1 MGPASQA
8 ERIGEIQARIVHL
21 LDNGGRCYLPRAPPM
36 SESIVLDDSNRPT
49 GRPKKNQRA
58 EPHFRHQVR
67 ASDSHDWKNKGRL
80 LDRGAALECV
90 HGAQADGSASVGI
103 ERWEA
108 ILDGIRFEYDPTRVL
123 KTQSLSRLSGVSTR
137 LLLSLRHGPL
147 PEGVREDLARKA
159 GFVYARIP
167 FWGEVMSPSDSRYY
181 DGGGGRRAFDAAR
194 RLYDKAGAVSYQ
206 LFLVLATDL
215 AVCGDKD
222 GLLELAKATSM
233 DRGRPMAQGFCNAHA
248 LEEELPALAKWILKP
263 DAEQTMRSVIQQAV

>member
-1 MGPASQA
+1 MAG
-8 ERIGEIQARIVHL
+8 
-21 LDNGGRCYLPRAPPM
+21 
-36 SESIVLDDSNRPT
+36 
-49 GRPKKNQRA
+49 
-58 EPHFRHQVR
+58 
-67 ASDSHDWKNKGRL
+67 
-80 LDRGAALECV
+80 
-90 HGAQADGSASVGI
+90 
-103 ERWEA
+103 
-108 ILDGIRFEYDPTRVL
+108 
-123 KTQSLSRLSGVSTR
+123 
-137 LLLSLRHGPL
+137 
-147 PEGVREDLARKA
+147 KA

-167 FWGEVMSPSDSRYY
+167 FWGVVMAPSVSRYY